1 MVYGIF
7 PGDLFMRGGVDIK
20 LNMWMIANCLRG
32 MEPQV
37 NISPDAPAVLRS
49 ARRASA
55 TDCVIVAKD
64 GDDVV
69 CTGTGG
75 TMRLFGI
82 SEIQACEV
90 IQHVFD
96 FHSEWEDTIIAALKA
111 NRSFQEVVDLSYR
124 IFKNPMVISD
134 INFRVHGITRT
145 YGTNDVDAEWR
156 CLRETGCHSLKAAKS
171 ISELQKRRNIESA
184 NGAFCLN
191 ASMPNMRHA
200 RLCVE
205 LVSSG
210 NSIGRIMV
218 VEKDHQFNPG
228 DYKLLEHLAHLV
240 SEYASSDESQALQCR
255 YGNILADM
263 IENGS
268 VQKGDLDRLVEY
280 AGWDSCSQ
288 LRTYVIAWNGDSAA
302 LSRQYAMNLVQSAL
316 PDAVIFPYNDEIV
329 AVADDELNPL
339 GELRIKLRA
348 KMKTDTICVGV
359 SLCFEDISNISNY
372 YQQARFALEF
382 SRNSAP
388 KGSVAEFYYYG
399 VISFISSPLGDG
411 SAKNCH
417 PDVRKLWE
425 QSKERG
431 TEDILTLRQYLLN
444 DRNLV
449 KAAQALYIHRNTLI
463 YRLKRIEE
471 QFEYSLDN
479 PYTRQYMLLSL
490 LALELLSRNTGAEG
504 KVNAIN

>member
-1 MVYGIF
+1 
-7 PGDLFMRGGVDIK
+7 MRGGVDIK

-32 MEPQV
+32 MEPQI

-55 TDCVIVAKD
+55 TDCVIVMKD
-64 GDDVV
+64 GDGVI

-75 TMRLFGI
+75 TIRLFGI
-82 SEIQACEV
+82 SEIQACEI

-96 FHSEWEDTIIAALKA
+96 FHSDWEDTIIAAFKA
-111 NRSFQEVVDLSYR
+111 NRSFQEVIDLSYR
-124 IFKNPMVISD
+124 IFRNPMIISD
-134 INFRVHGITRT
+134 INFRVHGITRS
-145 YGTNDVDAEWR
+145 YGINDVDAEWR
-156 CLRETGCHSLKAAKS
+156 CLCETGCHSLKAAKS
-171 ISELQKRRNIESA
+171 ISELQKRRSIESA

-191 ASMPNMRHA
+191 VSMPNTRYS
-200 RLCVE
+200 RLCME

-228 DYKLLEHLAHLV
+228 DYKLLEHLAHLI
-240 SEYASSDESQALQCR
+240 SEYTSLDESQTLQCR
-255 YGNILADM
+255 YGNILADL
-263 IENGS
+263 IESGS

-280 AGWDSCSQ
+280 AGWASGSQ
-288 LRTYVIAWNGDSAA
+288 LRAYVIAWNGDTSA

-329 AVADDELNPL
+329 AVADDEQNPL
-339 GELRIKLRA
+339 NELKTKLRA
-348 KMKTDTICVGV
+348 KMKADTMCVGV
-359 SLCFEDISNISNY
+359 SLCFEDISSIGNY

-382 SRNSAP
+382 SRNLAQR
-388 KGSVAEFYYYG
+388 GNVAEFYNYG
-399 VISFISSPLGDG
+399 VINFISSPLGDN
-411 SAKNCH
+411 SAENCH
-417 PDVRKLWE
+417 PDVRRLWE
-425 QSKERG
+425 LSKERG

-449 KAAQALYIHRNTLI
+449 KAAQTLYIHRNTLI

-471 QFEYSLDN
+471 QFEHSLDD
-479 PYTRQYMLLSL
+479 PYTRQYMLISL
-490 LALELLSRNTGAEG
+490 LALELLGGNTDIEG
-504 KVNAIN
+504 KVNVIN